1 MTAYIVVI
9 DDLRSHPD
17 AAVHLRTSAE
27 AIAWLGAF
35 DGEIDE
41 LWLDHDLGGEDTIRP
56 VVHFIAERAFTGSPL
71 SIKRIVVH
79 TANPAGA
86 AWITSDN
93 VLNAHYQVV
102 RGSLSQ

>member
-1 MTAYIVVI
+1 MSTLLVVI
-9 DDLRSHPD
+9 DDLRTHPD
-17 AAVHLRTSAE
+17 AQVHLRTSAE
-27 AIAWLGAF
+27 AIAWLSAS
-35 DGEIDE
+35 DVEIDE
-41 LWLDHDLGGEDTIRP
+41 LWLDHDLGGDDTIRP
-56 VVHFIAERAFTGSPL
+56 VVHFLAERAFTGSPL
-71 SIKRIVVH
+71 PIKRIVVH